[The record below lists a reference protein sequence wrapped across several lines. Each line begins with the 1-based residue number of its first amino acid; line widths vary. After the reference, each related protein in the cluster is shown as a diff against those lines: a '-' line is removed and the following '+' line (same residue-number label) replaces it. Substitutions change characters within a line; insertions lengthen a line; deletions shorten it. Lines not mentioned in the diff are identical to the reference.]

1 MIIYGINP
9 VVDFIKLFPSKIS
22 TLFISKTKSLD
33 YELKSTKNINT
44 KYVSDFEL
52 KKITGTTKHQSLAA
66 EISISPTKEFKDF
79 KNNIKEMSDIVLI
92 LDHIKDPQNLGAIS
106 RTSEFFGINT
116 IVIPNK
122 RSAKIS
128 AGAIKASAGAIF
140 GINIYEVSNL
150 SNTIEELKRNN
161 YWILGA
167 DINGE
172 DVNNQTF
179 DKFVGEKLGIVF
191 GSEDKGVTP
200 RLKAKCDF
208 LMSISRLGQTN
219 SLNVSV
225 SSGIFLNRFVND

>member
-1 MIIYGINP
+1 MSLSAMKEKSK
-9 VVDFIKLFPSKIS
+9 KLG
-22 TLFISKTKSLD
+22 
-33 YELKSTKNINT
+33 Y
-44 KYVSDFEL
+44 
-52 KKITGTTKHQSLAA
+52 
-66 EISISPTKEFKDF
+66 
-79 KNNIKEMSDIVLI
+79 
-92 LDHIKDPQNLGAIS
+92 
-106 RTSEFFGINT
+106 NT

-179 DKFVGEKLGIVF
+179 DKFVGEKLQIF
-191 GSEDKGVTP
+191 AKGF
-200 RLKAKCDF
+200 A
-208 LMSISRLGQTN
+208 
-219 SLNVSV
+219 
-225 SSGIFLNRFVND
+225 